1 METDKISIGADGIDA
16 KAVVA
21 DILARVEQKRK
32 QGVYDEARVA
42 RAEKN
47 NLLTLKD
54 DESFME
60 QYLLCLRQIVPVDM
74 NDFEIIETW
83 YPYFGC
89 HSLVHELSESLQ
101 KIPLWMQCGDDSAFY
116 TEVIKCRLLAEEL
129 SNTQQLLPENIF

>member
-60 QYLLCLRQIVPVDM
+60 QYLLLNLKMMKQKELFPLEIAQKLLKVLTVLILLM
-74 NDFEIIETW
+74 NPKDYME
-83 YPYFGC
+83 
-89 HSLVHELSESLQ
+89 
-101 KIPLWMQCGDDSAFY
+101 
-116 TEVIKCRLLAEEL
+116 
-129 SNTQQLLPENIF
+129 